1 MIPSIVIRTIQKGE
15 EVSVNYLNIW
25 SGQPRRRAHLRNTW
39 FFDCACPR
47 CSDVTEFGT
56 NLSAF
61 KCESCCEGLI
71 LPNTTDLGN
80 LIECYVLYIMNFT
93 FVFVFKTLTG
103 VVVFAATLWP

>member
-1 MIPSIVIRTIQKGE
+1 M
-15 EVSVNYLNIW
+15 NYLNIMC
-25 SGQPRRRAHLRNTW
+25 GQPRRRTHLSNTW

-71 LPNTTDLGN
+71 LPNTTDLGIN
-80 LIECYVLYIMNFT
+80 LVKRCQI
-93 FVFVFKTLTG
+93 
-103 VVVFAATLWP
+103 VVDFIFFRL

>member
-1 MIPSIVIRTIQKGE
+1 MEPQQYIVNIRAIQKGE

-25 SGQPRRRAHLRNTW
+25 CGQPKRRIHLGKTY

-71 LPNTTDLGN
+71 LPNTTDIG
-80 LIECYVLYIMNFT
+80 
-93 FVFVFKTLTG
+93 KTP
-103 VVVFAATLWP
+103 WSC